1 MINLLIV
8 IFGISMLYMATSS
21 RIAAQTNMLR
31 LQGIVLCIITI
42 FAHINELDTSSIW
55 AAITSLFT
63 HVDALVG
70 ATFLILETFVV
81 KALIIPNVL
90 DKVAERN
97 NIKRDNNPQFPN
109 FYTLVISTI
118 ILFAGFMIA
127 SSQADILQNI
137 SSLYFGVSVSTIIT
151 AFVFIAIKK
160 KLLTHVIGFA
170 MLENGIFLL
179 SLSIAKEMPLIVNLG
194 VLLDVFIAVFILG
207 LLIGE
212 IGHIYG
218 NPDVSQ
224 LCNLK
229 DSEMA
234 KDE

>member
-31 LQGIVLCIITI
+31 LQGIILCFIIS
-42 FAHINELDTSSIW
+42 HIHELDTSSIW
-55 AAITSLFT
+55 AAMTSLFT
-63 HVDALVG
+63 HIDTLVG
-70 ATFLILETFVV
+70 AAFLIVETFVV

-90 DKVAERN
+90 DKVAEKN

-212 IGHIYG
+212 IGNIYG

>member
-31 LQGIVLCIITI
+31 LQGYVLAIITI
-42 FAHINELDTSSIW
+42 FAHINELDTSSLW
-55 AAITSLFT
+55 SAITSLFT
-63 HVDALVG
+63 HVDALIG
-70 ATFLILETFVV
+70 ATFLIVETLVV
-81 KALIIPNVL
+81 KAIIIPNVL
-90 DKVAERN
+90 DKVAQKN
-97 NIKRDNNPQFPN
+97 NIRRDNNPQFPN

-127 SSQADILQNI
+127 SSQAENLPNI
-137 SSLYFGVSVSTIIT
+137 SSLYFGVSVATIIT

-179 SLSIAKEMPLIVNLG
+179 SLSVAKEMPLIVNLG
-194 VLLDVFIAVFILG
+194 VLLDVFIAVFVLG

-218 NPDVSQ
+218 NPDVTQ

>member
-31 LQGIVLCIITI
+31 LQGIVLCAITI
-42 FAHINELDTSSIW
+42 FAHINELDTTSIW
-55 AAITSLFT
+55 SALTSLFT

-90 DKVAERN
+90 DKVAEKN

-127 SSQADILQNI
+127 SSQAGILQNI

-179 SLSIAKEMPLIVNLG
+179 SLSVAKEMPLIVNLG

-212 IGHIYG
+212 IGSIYG

>member
-31 LQGIVLCIITI
+31 LQGFILCVITV
-42 FAHINELDTSSIW
+42 FSHINELDTSSLGS
-55 AAITSLFT
+55 ALGSLFM
-63 HVDALVG
+63 HVDALLG
-70 ATFLILETFVV
+70 AAFLILETLVV
-81 KALIIPNVL
+81 KAIVIPNML
-90 DKVAERN
+90 DKVAQKS

-118 ILFAGFMIA
+118 ILFSGFMIA
-127 SSQADILQNI
+127 SSQAENLQNI
-137 SSLYFGVSVSTIIT
+137 SNLYFGVSVATIIT
-151 AFVFIAIKK
+151 SFVFIAIKK

-170 MLENGIFLL
+170 MLENGTFLL
-179 SLSIAKEMPLIVNLG
+179 SLSVAKEMPLIVNMG

>member
-55 AAITSLFT
+55 SAITSLFT

-81 KALIIPNVL
+81 KALVIPNML
-90 DKVAERN
+90 DKVAAKS
-97 NIKRDNNPQFPN
+97 NIRRDNNPQFPN

-118 ILFAGFMIA
+118 ILFVGFMIA
-127 SSQADILQNI
+127 SSHADILQNI
-137 SSLYFGVSVSTIIT
+137 SSLYFGVSVSTIVT

-212 IGHIYG
+212 IGNIYG

>member
-31 LQGIVLCIITI
+31 LQGYILAIITV
-42 FAHINELDTSSIW
+42 FAHIHELDTSSIW
-55 AAITSLFT
+55 SAVTSLFT

-70 ATFLILETFVV
+70 ATFLILETLVV
-81 KALIIPNVL
+81 KAIIIPNVL
-90 DKVAERN
+90 DKVAQKN

-127 SSQADILQNI
+127 SSQAENLPNI
-137 SSLYFGVSVSTIIT
+137 SSLYFGVSIATIIT

-179 SLSIAKEMPLIVNLG
+179 SLSVAKEMPLIVNLG

-218 NPDVSQ
+218 NPDVTQ

>member
-1 MINLLIV
+1 MINFLIV

-42 FAHINELDTSSIW
+42 FAHINELDTTSIW
-55 AAITSLFT
+55 SAITSLFT

-70 ATFLILETFVV
+70 AAFLIVETFVV

-90 DKVAERN
+90 DKVAEKN

-118 ILFAGFMIA
+118 ILFSGFMIA
-127 SSQADILQNI
+127 SSQVDILQNI

-179 SLSIAKEMPLIVNLG
+179 SLSVAKEMPLIVNLG
-194 VLLDVFIAVFILG
+194 VLLDVFVAVFLLG
-207 LLIGE
+207 LLVGE
-212 IGHIYG
+212 MGSIYG
-218 NPDVSQ
+218 NPDGTQ

>member
-31 LQGIVLCIITI
+31 LQGIILCFITI
-42 FAHINELDTSSIW
+42 ISHIHELDTSSIW

-63 HVDALVG
+63 HIDTLVG
-70 ATFLILETFVV
+70 AAFLIVETFVV

-90 DKVAERN
+90 DRVAEKS

-212 IGHIYG
+212 IGNIYG